1 MLDKQTQ
8 IEIDTPNA
16 DQRLDRFLRK
26 FFRSDTT
33 ITLGDIYSAIRKWD
47 IKVNGKK
54 TKEEYRTKE
63 GDIVVIRK
71 LENKTPR
78 TSKDETL
85 SMEDF
90 KQRILYEDDNRLVVD
105 KPYDMV
111 MHTTN
116 PKDIAI
122 QDYLD
127 IYCKKLITPTF
138 TPSFGYRLD
147 KDTTG
152 VLVAAKTMPALQY
165 INKVIR
171 DREIS
176 KFYYAIVVGK
186 FPPHML
192 IDKALEK
199 SFNEKFKRWQ
209 TVVNERFW
217 ERAVS
222 ECRNEEHIIHPVL
235 WEISLIKVKIETWK
249 MHQIRVHT
257 ASVGYPVLWDIVY
270 GKPVVNRI
278 LFRQMNIKRQLLH
291 AYEYKFF
298 DMFGNKTLKIVAPMP
313 NDFKEVMACVVH
325 K

>member
-1 MLDKQTQ
+1 MLDKVTQ
-8 IEIDTPNA
+8 IVIDASNA

-26 FFRSDTT
+26 FFRSDSS
-33 ITLGDIYSAIRKWD
+33 IALWDIYAGIRKWE

-54 TKEEYRTKE
+54 TKEEYRVQE
-63 GDIVVIRK
+63 NDVVVIRK

-78 TSKDETL
+78 KNKDETL
-85 SMEDF
+85 DMGEF
-90 KQRILYEDDNRLVVD
+90 KKWILYADDNRLIVN
-105 KPYDMV
+105 KPYNMV

-127 IYCKKLITPTF
+127 IYCKDFITSTF

-165 INKVIR
+165 INQIIR

-186 FPPHML
+186 FPDHIL
-192 IDKALEK
+192 IDKPLEK

-209 TVVNERFW
+209 TVVSERYG
-217 ERAVS
+217 EKAVS
-222 ECRNEEHIIHPVL
+222 ECWNEEHIIHPTL

-257 ASVGYPVLWDIVY
+257 ASVWYPVLGDIVY
-270 GKPVVNRI
+270 GKPAINRI
-278 LFRQMNIKRQLLH
+278 MYKQMNVKRQLLH

-298 DMFGNKTLKIVAPMP
+298 DIFWNKTLKTIAPMP
-313 NDFKEVMACVVH
+313 DDFKEVLAC
-325 K
+325 KKY

>member
-1 MLDKQTQ
+1 MDTKQTQ
-8 IEIDTPNA
+8 IVIDTSNTN
-16 DQRLDRFLRK
+16 QRLDRFLRK
-26 FFRSDTT
+26 FFRSDSS
-33 ITLGDIYSAIRKWD
+33 ITLGDIYAAIRKGG
-47 IKVNGKK
+47 IKVNGKRA
-54 TKEEYRTKE
+54 KEEYRIQE
-63 GDIVVIRK
+63 SDVVVIRK
-71 LENKTPR
+71 LENKNPKA
-78 TSKDETL
+78 SKDETL

-90 KQRILYEDDNRLVVD
+90 KKRILYEDNNRLIVD

-165 INKVIR
+165 INKIIR

-176 KFYYAIVVGK
+176 KMYYAIVVGK
-186 FPPHML
+186 FPDHML

-199 SFNEKFKRWQ
+199 SFNEKFKRGQ
-209 TVVNERFW
+209 TVVNERFG

-222 ECRNEEHIIHPVL
+222 ECWNEKNMTHPIL
-235 WEISLIKVKIETWK
+235 GEISLIKVKIETGK
-249 MHQIRVHT
+249 MHQIRAHT
-257 ASVGYPVLWDIVY
+257 ASVGYPVLGDIVY

-278 LFRQMNIKRQLLH
+278 LFKQLDIKRQLLH

-298 DMFGNKTLKIVAPMP
+298 DMFGNKTLKIVAPIP
-313 NDFKEVMACVVH
+313 KDFQEVMKC
-325 K
+325 KK